1 MEKTMKE
8 INIFNVVP
16 DNFFTPLSS
25 TNKMLYI
32 RIISLIY
39 NLVQNGLSYGIDK
52 EILVEE
58 IEDYLNSTN
67 DDILSEEDL
76 GVNSNREKAN
86 IIIRRLIECGWI
98 YPEPTK
104 DYRQIINF
112 KDYSIYI
119 IEAMIKI
126 SNRESLEYQGNIISI
141 YTLINSN
148 EKPGIIIKQ
157 IYENTKGI
165 ISGLKTLNANIRTY
179 MDRLTKQKTPEEIM
193 EEFFGRYTKDVIDK
207 SYHRLKTSENV
218 SKYRPKIILKLQQCL
233 NDEAFLNLAAEFYKE
248 DQELDTIEEAIDK
261 VKEVIN
267 NIISAFTQL
276 DDIMQDIDDKNTKY
290 IRAAVT
296 RAKFLLN
303 NSKDMTG
310 LIKEIL
316 QYTCK
321 EYKELQLNLSSDY
334 LEEITD
340 LFTLYSYGYID
351 ETSLYIANEG
361 KKSFK
366 PNKISKKVIS
376 KEERERRV
384 SEFKKKQDKRFSI
397 KKVNSIVEE
406 LLKDKDMILADSITI
421 NTIDDFIKIIYIR
434 VYGNDPLSKYTIKR
448 TNSIVNIKGFSFKNF
463 EIRRK

>member
-1 MEKTMKE
+1 
-8 INIFNVVP
+8 
-16 DNFFTPLSS
+16 
-25 TNKMLYI
+25 MLW
-32 RIISLIY
+32 
-39 NLVQNGLSYGIDK
+39 V
-52 EILVEE
+52 
-58 IEDYLNSTN
+58 
-67 DDILSEEDL
+67 
-76 GVNSNREKAN
+76 
-86 IIIRRLIECGWI
+86 
-98 YPEPTK
+98 
-104 DYRQIINF
+104 
-112 KDYSIYI
+112 
-119 IEAMIKI
+119 
-126 SNRESLEYQGNIISI
+126 
-141 YTLINSN
+141 YT
-148 EKPGIIIKQ
+148 
-157 IYENTKGI
+157 
-165 ISGLKTLNANIRTY
+165 
-179 MDRLTKQKTPEEIM
+179 
-193 EEFFGRYTKDVIDK
+193 
-207 SYHRLKTSENV
+207 ENV
-218 SKYRPKIILKLQQCL
+218 SKYRPKIISKLQQCL

-248 DQELDTIEEAIDK
+248 DQELDTIEAAIDK

-384 SEFKKKQDKRFSI
+384 SEFKKKQEKR
-397 KKVNSIVEE
+397 
-406 LLKDKDMILADSITI
+406 LLLQGK
-421 NTIDDFIKIIYIR
+421 
-434 VYGNDPLSKYTIKR
+434 P
-448 TNSIVNIKGFSFKNF
+448 
-463 EIRRK
+463 